1 VREKARV
8 ELLGEMVTVHRPR
21 RRAADYYLLYIK
33 LNPTVISKGKT
44 RRLSRGRPQTTGGL
58 TQTDESVP
66 VTKRRPPQRRVM
78 CSHPR

>member
-8 ELLGEMVTVHRPR
+8 ELLGEMVTVHRPHT
-21 RRAADYYLLYIK
+21 APCCGLLYIK